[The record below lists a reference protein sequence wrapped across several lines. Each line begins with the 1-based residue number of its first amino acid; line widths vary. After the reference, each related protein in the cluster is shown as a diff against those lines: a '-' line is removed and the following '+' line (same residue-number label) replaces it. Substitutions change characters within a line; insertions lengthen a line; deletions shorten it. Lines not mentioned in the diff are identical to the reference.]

1 MSYSHESPDDADLA
15 ARLRASSLSPRRSA
29 TLKHIEFVAR
39 DGCVSDHN
47 RTPSSRPPERRSS
60 RDAARIRCFVAAGVE
75 VVIHESS
82 GDRYD
87 IVLGSGDSR
96 PDTSTLPTEL
106 LPVLQFAEDEPV
118 FRESFKWRP
127 RETLERL
134 WNVSLPCQLELAV
147 HENTPAVW
155 HIVLGQLRCGEPD
168 ELTDLELEWVSAAR
182 GTSWTYRRPR
192 FT

>member
-39 DGCVSDHN
+39 LMAAYPTIIERLRLDPAETLLEYGVSL
-47 RTPSSRPPERRSS
+47 P
-60 RDAARIRCFVAAGVE
+60 AGVE